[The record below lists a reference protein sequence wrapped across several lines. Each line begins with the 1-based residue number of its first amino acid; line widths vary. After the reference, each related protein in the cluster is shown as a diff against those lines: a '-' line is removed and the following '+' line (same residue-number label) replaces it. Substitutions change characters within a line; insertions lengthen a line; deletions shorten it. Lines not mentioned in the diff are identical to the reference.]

1 MQKNTISKTLMILQN
16 LIILGVFGWGNTN
29 AIASIDSEI
38 RQAQLQVLK
47 ERQEEYNRFLEE
59 NPCFKSRDD
68 YYQDLSKRELNSLYS
83 KAANESEQYLYDRRN
98 TYDFSID
105 HQLELR
111 VQTKI
116 IQFLAT
122 KDYFDECDLLSY
134 ILNDAEMSIRY
145 PTNIDRW
152 KAISN
157 FQTIHSQQKFQK
169 EEVEGGFFNG
179 LKCYVSRKW
188 NGAADLPLSQLNAIK
203 FKLDLRNQVL
213 EEIDKAK
220 EDLYSYSEQK
230 RVNALRNLEYYNG
243 TIKGLELN
251 ADEYK
256 LWSKYSDKYY
266 KIQSNSCIEK

>member
-1 MQKNTISKTLMILQN
+1 MHKNTISKTLMILQN
-16 LIILGVFGWGNTN
+16 LIILGVFCWGNTN

-38 RQAQLQVLK
+38 REAQLQIRK
-47 ERQEEYNRFLEE
+47 KREEEYNRLLEE
-59 NPCFKSRDD
+59 NPCFKSHDD
-68 YYQDLSKRELNSLYS
+68 YSKEVRRRSVDPLYTPPY
-83 KAANESEQYLYDRRN
+83 EREQYLYDHRN

-145 PTNIDRW
+145 PTNFDRW
-152 KAISN
+152 EAISN
-157 FQTIHSQQKFQK
+157 FREIHRQQKFQK

-188 NGAADLPLSQLNAIK
+188 NGADDLPLSQLNAIK
-203 FKLDLRNQVL
+203 FKQDLKDQVL
-213 EEIDKAK
+213 NEIDKAK
-220 EDLYSYSEQK
+220 EDLFSYSEEK
-230 RVNALRNLEYYNG
+230 RVNAFRNLKYYNE

-251 ADEYK
+251 ADEQK